1 MHQFPNKHKVKH
13 KLLNTVV
20 KCVNG
25 SVCLNVSQDP
35 NLGQVSCINNKIVA
49 NADFAFKMAKIAVKN
64 LPEQH
69 FDQRIKVTETK
80 KFSLLGFIEVAIS
93 FGQVIEHSGHE
104 FQCVL
109 VTRTNSFGN
118 FDQIRLAWNPP

>member
-1 MHQFPNKHKVKH
+1 MVGRICPPGWNRVKVSEWIH
-13 KLLNTVV
+13 PWDVTEKLGEKSKSSL
-20 KCVNG
+20 KK
-25 SVCLNVSQDP
+25 
-35 NLGQVSCINNKIVA
+35 NLR
-49 NADFAFKMAKIAVKN
+49 IAVKN
-64 LPEQH
+64 LPKQH

-93 FGQVIEHSGHE
+93 FGQIVEYCGHK

>member
-1 MHQFPNKHKVKH
+1 MLILLLKWPFSGNSKENRMYGEIGRKKHKQFQKH
-13 KLLNTVV
+13 L
-20 KCVNG
+20 
-25 SVCLNVSQDP
+25 Q
-35 NLGQVSCINNKIVA
+35 
-49 NADFAFKMAKIAVKN
+49 IAVKN
-64 LPEQH
+64 LPKQH

-93 FGQVIEHSGHE
+93 FGQIIKDSGHE